1 MSGFQNTPALRQRAK
16 TYSSLSLDRVNSFNM
31 ANLFLLSQK
40 VIKNFL
46 FWRLSNECQIVLP
59 ALVSG
64 PPNRE
69 KPYNKHL
76 ISLVFSVRNLQYG
89 AKTRLIRGIFVV
101 WYLCCAVCSFCDVVS
116 SLCFVVFVFRYKAL
130 VPRLYSLQGTSQTG
144 FKRGP
149 SSCFRVVKDNK
160 TN

>member
-1 MSGFQNTPALRQRAK
+1 MHFFGAWARQAVIEPMAVMYELTKRTPE
-16 TYSSLSLDRVNSFNM
+16 M
-31 ANLFLLSQK
+31 LFSESN
-40 VIKNFL
+40 KNFL

-64 PPNRE
+64 PRNRE

-89 AKTRLIRGIFVV
+89 AKTRLIRGIYVV
-101 WYLCCAVCSFCDVVS
+101 WYLCCVVCSFCDVVS
-116 SLCFVVFVFRYKAL
+116 SLFCWLHFRYKAL
-130 VPRLYSLQGTSQTG
+130 VPRLYSLPGTSQTG

-149 SSCFRVVKDNK
+149 SSCFRVVKD
-160 TN
+160 